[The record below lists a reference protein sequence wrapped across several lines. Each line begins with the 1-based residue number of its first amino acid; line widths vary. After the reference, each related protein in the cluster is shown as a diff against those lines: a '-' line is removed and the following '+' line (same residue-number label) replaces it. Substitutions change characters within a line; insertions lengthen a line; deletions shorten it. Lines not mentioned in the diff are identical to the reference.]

1 MANTKKGTY
10 YLIEDVYGF
19 ILMDEETYG
28 ERIKHCAR
36 LTNFPKSAGF
46 DSKEKVL
53 SYIKYYVP
61 ALRDIKIIV
70 GD

>member
-1 MANTKKGTY
+1 MGMNKTGTY
-10 YLIEDVYGF
+10 YLIEDAYGF
-19 ILMDEETYG
+19 ILMDKDTYD

-46 DSKEKVL
+46 TSKESVL
-53 SYIKYYVP
+53 SYIEKHVP
-61 ALRDIKIIV
+61 SLKEIKIIA